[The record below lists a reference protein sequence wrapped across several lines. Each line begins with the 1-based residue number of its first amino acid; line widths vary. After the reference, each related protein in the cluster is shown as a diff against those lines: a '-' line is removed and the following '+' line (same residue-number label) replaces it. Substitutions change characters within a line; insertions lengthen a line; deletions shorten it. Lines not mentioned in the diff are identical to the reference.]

1 MALAR
6 APLPPSSVVHS
17 GGGLHAY
24 WHLVEP
30 LDAVTERE
38 RAESLLRRLAAYFTS
53 DVYVAE
59 VARVLRVPGTLNY
72 KAKYGEPRP
81 VVLERLDAERA
92 YNPSDFDEWLPADP
106 GKPEA
111 PAATGDDEPIR
122 PGQRHGRLIKLLGAM
137 RKHGAVEAEM
147 LAAALAF
154 NARCDPAEAR
164 GQIRAEVRSML
175 RYPGDDVPLGV
186 EDGHPAVEAG
196 RVADCVSHGAG
207 NLPGRAG
214 HARGDRRPVCVRWR
228 RGQDRRLAEGRENG
242 TPKTT

>member
-1 MALAR
+1 M
-6 APLPPSSVVHS
+6 
-17 GGGLHAY
+17 
-24 WHLVEP
+24 VEP

-59 VARVLRVPGTLNY
+59 VARVLRVPGAELQ
-72 KAKYGEPRP
+72 AKYGETPP

-154 NARCDPAEAR
+154 NARCDPPKPEAK
-164 GQIRAEVRSML
+164 IRDEVRSML
-175 RYPGDDVPLGV
+175 RYPVTT
-186 EDGHPAVEAG
+186 
-196 RVADCVSHGAG
+196 
-207 NLPGRAG
+207 
-214 HARGDRRPVCVRWR
+214 RRSVWR
-228 RGQDRRLAEGRENG
+228 
-242 TPKTT
+242 T